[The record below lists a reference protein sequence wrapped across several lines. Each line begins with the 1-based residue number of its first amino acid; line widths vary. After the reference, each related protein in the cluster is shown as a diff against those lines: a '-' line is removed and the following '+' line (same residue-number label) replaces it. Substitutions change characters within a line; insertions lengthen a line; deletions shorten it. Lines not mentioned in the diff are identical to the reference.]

1 MRDSASLH
9 SSRHPFQDA
18 PHRTILAMT
27 IPVTISLLAEPISG
41 MVDTAFISRLGS
53 SPLAALG
60 VGTTALTTIFWAFN
74 FLGISTQTEVAKALG
89 ARQER
94 RAGQITSVA
103 LILGLLCSIPIF
115 LIFGP
120 GAVPITSL
128 LGAEGDVQSFAIT
141 YLHFRLLGV
150 PAVLLT
156 GIGFGALRGL
166 QNMRLPLW
174 ISVGMTAVNLLLN
187 GPFIFGLGPIPA
199 MGVGGAAL
207 ATSISQ
213 WVGAVWVIWIV
224 VRRLGFVGSRNISE
238 YTNLL
243 TIGGNLFLRTGLL
256 TLFVLIGTR
265 VANQIGSEAGAA
277 HQAVR
282 SVWLMVAYGLDG
294 FAVSAQS
301 LVGYFLGAQQLDE
314 ARRAVRVCLIW
325 GFGSGWALAAIMI
338 ASTPLVAAAFVP
350 ENALSV
356 FVPAWIIASVIKPL
370 SGLAFVTDGTHWGTA
385 DYAYLRNV
393 MLLSTVTCGAAILLP
408 APNVPGGLVWIW
420 VFTGVFL
427 GIRAVFGIARIW
439 PGLGFSPLRPA
450 PLPQGA
456 EVTAI

>member
-1 MRDSASLH
+1 MRESAST
-9 SSRHPFQDA
+9 SSGRHPFQDA
-18 PHRTILAMT
+18 PHRTIVAMT

-41 MVDTAFISRLGS
+41 MVDTAFISRLGAA
-53 SPLAALG
+53 PLAALG

-94 RAGQITSVA
+94 RAGEITSVA
-103 LILGLLCSIPIF
+103 LILGLLCTIPIF

-128 LGAEGDVQSFAIT
+128 LGAQGDVQTSAIT

-174 ISVGMTAVNLLLN
+174 ISLGMTAVNLLLN
-187 GPFIFGLGPIPA
+187 GPFIFGFGPIPA
-199 MGVGGAAL
+199 MGIGGAAL

-224 VRRLGFVGSRNISE
+224 VKRLGFVPGRRISE
-238 YTNLL
+238 YTSLL

-265 VANQIGSEAGAA
+265 VANQISPEAGAA
-277 HQAVR
+277 HQAIR

-301 LVGYFLGAQQLDE
+301 LVGYFIGAQQLDE
-314 ARRAVRVCLIW
+314 GRRAVRVCLAW
-325 GFGSGWALAAIMI
+325 GFGCGWALAALMI
-338 ASTPLVAAAFVP
+338 ASTPLVAAYFVP
-350 ENALSV
+350 ESALAI
-356 FVPAWIIASVIKPL
+356 FVPSWIIGSLIKPL

-393 MLLSTVTCGAAILLP
+393 MLLSTVICGAAILLP
-408 APNVPGGLVWIW
+408 APNVPGGLIWIW

-427 GIRAVFGIARIW
+427 GIRAIFGIARIW
-439 PGLGFSPLRPA
+439 PGIGYSPLRPA
-450 PLPQGA
+450 PLPQAA